1 MEHSI
6 LTLIAVFRYRRI
18 MREVSIQLE
27 TQYLPSVYAWTPC
40 GFRSKPETYL
50 LSTYP
55 FWHFSKEGKKV
66 WIPFAP
72 TYRENVK
79 KKKAHDI
86 SKVETKFIILPFIK
100 KKKNSSLALTKD
112 EFYEFT
118 SIYHR
123 DEVSIKFLFPDNKFL
138 FAYERLSPIFFYTF
152 RSTWF
157 IRFA

>member
-79 KKKAHDI
+79 KKKKAHDI
-86 SKVETKFIILPFIK
+86 SKVETKFIILPFI

>member
-66 WIPFAP
+66 WIPFAS

-86 SKVETKFIILPFIK
+86 SKVETKFIILPFI

>member
-1 MEHSI
+1 MWISLETGNVPSFNVPI
-6 LTLIAVFRYRRI
+6 LTFFQRGEKSLNTV
-18 MREVSIQLE
+18 
-27 TQYLPSVYAWTPC
+27 
-40 GFRSKPETYL
+40 RSN
-50 LSTYP
+50 LSR
-55 FWHFSKEGKKV
+55 KRK
-66 WIPFAP
+66 
-72 TYRENVK
+72 K

-86 SKVETKFIILPFIK
+86 SKVEMKFIILPLKK
-100 KKKNSSLALTKD
+100 KKKNSSLTLTKD

>member
-1 MEHSI
+1 MWISLETGNVPSFNIPI
-6 LTLIAVFRYRRI
+6 LTFFQRGEKSLNTV
-18 MREVSIQLE
+18 
-27 TQYLPSVYAWTPC
+27 
-40 GFRSKPETYL
+40 RSN
-50 LSTYP
+50 LSR
-55 FWHFSKEGKKV
+55 K
-66 WIPFAP
+66 
-72 TYRENVK
+72 RK

-86 SKVETKFIILPFIK
+86 SKVETKFIILPFI

>member
-100 KKKNSSLALTKD
+100 KKNSSLALTKD